1 MSGSSRVPIRK
12 PQVSKSSFRCCNPHN
27 FLYMFAE
34 STDLS
39 QSEGNVKS
47 SVGKIKN
54 QTLSVTQIAGGVQ
67 VIAGV

>member
-1 MSGSSRVPIRK
+1 
-12 PQVSKSSFRCCNPHN
+12 
-27 FLYMFAE
+27 MFAE

-39 QSEGNVKS
+39 QSEGNAKS

-67 VIAGV
+67 VIAGVWSFHNS